1 MRFFTL
7 IILTLLA
14 NSIAAAVEWCLL
26 IVLRPI
32 FYERACVWWKHYGSG
47 PRLFTGANKHRRDAL
62 SFNQDLH
69 QTRRSIHKAGRDTQT
84 GTNKQRLNYRG
95 RLRAVITNHYTPLLY
110 SIASS
115 PEPSCSRRCH
125 PPLGLHSKCQK
136 CNVWRVPRLLI
147 PQMYAEI
154 QRCKSKNDTFC
165 LRFSAKQSHVHS
177 WRVSNATLRF
187 ASIVVWLFGHENLV
201 V

>member
-1 MRFFTL
+1 MSARVFDENITG
-7 IILTLLA
+7 
-14 NSIAAAVEWCLL
+14 AA
-26 IVLRPI
+26 
-32 FYERACVWWKHYGSG
+32 
-47 PRLFTGANKHRRDAL
+47 PRLFTGTNKHRRDAL

-69 QTRRSIHKAGRDTQT
+69 QTRRSIHKASRDTQT

-115 PEPSCSRRCH
+115 PEPSRSRRCH
-125 PPLGLHSKCQK
+125 PPLGLDSKCQK
-136 CNVWRVPRLLI
+136 RNVWRVPKLLI

-154 QRCKSKNDTFC
+154 RRCKAKNDTFR
-165 LRFSAKQSHVHS
+165 LRFSAKQSHVYS
-177 WRVSNATLRF
+177 RGVSNATLGR
-187 ASIVVWLFGHENLV
+187 ASIVVWLFTRKNLV